1 MLSKMS
7 SDLKKIILAG
17 IGAAATSVEKSEEM
31 VKNLVSKGE
40 LTIEQGK
47 VMNQELRH
55 KFHEAEK
62 HAKAVHVEKMSKEE
76 RAELKRQLEEIEAK
90 EQAVEEANQHDEP
103 KSGE

>member
-1 MLSKMS
+1 MMLSQMS

-40 LTIEQGK
+40 LTLEQGK
-47 VMNQELRH
+47 IMNQELKH
-55 KFHEAEK
+55 KFQEAEK
-62 HAKAVHVEKMSKEE
+62 HVKAVHVEKMSKEE

-90 EQAVEEANQHDEP
+90 EQAAQAQENHVSE
-103 KSGE
+103 SGE